1 MSASVPKPPAVPSA
15 PGASKPAGPLPPAPA
30 PRRAKSTNLPNPLLQ
45 LLGTLLALALCLS
58 LPAAVGIIV
67 VLLAIFNI
75 GNGGGLLWLWIP
87 MFLIV
92 EPIALFCAV
101 GIWRELTG
109 WASPRD
115 YQR

>member
-1 MSASVPKPPAVPSA
+1 MSASAPKPSA
-15 PGASKPAGPLPPAPA
+15 APPAPA
-30 PRRAKSTNLPNPLLQ
+30 ARKARPTNLPTPLLQ
-45 LLGTLLALALCLS
+45 ALGQLLALALCLS
-58 LPAAVGIIV
+58 LPVAVGVIL

-75 GNGGGLLWLWIP
+75 RNGGGLLWLWIP
-87 MFLIV
+87 MFLFV

-109 WASPRD
+109 WSSARD